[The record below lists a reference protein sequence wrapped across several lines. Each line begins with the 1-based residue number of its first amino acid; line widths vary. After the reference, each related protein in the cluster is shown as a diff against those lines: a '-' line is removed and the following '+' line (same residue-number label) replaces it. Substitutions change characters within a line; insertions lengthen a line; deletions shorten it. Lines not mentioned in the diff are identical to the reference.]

1 VLLAVALSLG
11 RMVDTTDATLL
22 WPPLETLLTLEETT
36 IRQAATAS
44 SLHILRHSSSSTA
57 AAGGGTTT
65 TEPNLAAQEFGAM
78 VHRLA
83 TKEWFTA
90 RISAAGLL
98 SAAYAH
104 THDTNCITL
113 FAKLCRD
120 ETPMVRR
127 IAAKHLGEF
136 CKTLVEQGR
145 HVDQLPELLPL
156 YQELASIDQPDSVR
170 LQTTE
175 NCVWLGQ
182 VCHND
187 PEVTQKLIP
196 LIVATIDDRSWRVR
210 WTAASKFASV
220 VAAFTDNPVL
230 IDAYEKLLQDPEAEV
245 RTAATM
251 NLALVSR
258 TKAVAER
265 LVQRV
270 TSLTEDDSEHVR
282 AALALVATEL
292 APMLGRDSTITYVF
306 CRACVRR
313 RDVSHLVFF
322 TMFVLIMV
330 YSTAIWCRRFYCCC
344 ATRRRRCD

>member
-1 VLLAVALSLG
+1 ML
-11 RMVDTTDATLL
+11 DTTDATLL
-22 WPPLETLLTLEETT
+22 WKPLEILLTLEETT
-36 IRQAATAS
+36 IRQAASAS
-44 SLHILRHSSSSTA
+44 SLHILRHSRTSSTTTASSA
-57 AAGGGTTT
+57 ADETTNTNT
-65 TEPNLAAQEFGAM
+65 TNGAAKEFGEM

-83 TKEWFTA
+83 NKEWFTA
-90 RISAAGLL
+90 RISAAGLM
-98 SAAYAH
+98 SAAYAY
-104 THDTNCITL
+104 THDTDCIPL

-136 CKTLVEQGR
+136 CKTLIEQKQ
-145 HVDQLPELLPL
+145 HLDQLPELLPL
-156 YQELASIDQPDSVR
+156 FQELASLDQPDSVR

-175 NCVWLGQ
+175 NCVLLGQ
-182 VCHND
+182 VCQD
-187 PEVTQKLIP
+187 PMVIEKLIP

-220 VAAFTDNPVL
+220 VASFADHPIL

-258 TKAVAER
+258 TKPVAER

-270 TSLTEDDSEHVR
+270 TPLTEDDSEHVR

-292 APMLGRDSTITYVF
+292 APILGRDSTITYV
-306 CRACVRR
+306 
-313 RDVSHLVFF
+313 L
-322 TMFVLIMV
+322 
-330 YSTAIWCRRFYCCC
+330 
-344 ATRRRRCD
+344 CDFS